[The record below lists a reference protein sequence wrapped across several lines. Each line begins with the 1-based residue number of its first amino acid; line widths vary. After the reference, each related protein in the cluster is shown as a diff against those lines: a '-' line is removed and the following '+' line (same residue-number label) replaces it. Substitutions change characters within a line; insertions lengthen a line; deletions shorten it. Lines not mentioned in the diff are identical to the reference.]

1 MDYHHL
7 RFVNESFDGVYS
19 LETFVHATDPTQVLQ
34 EFFRVLKPGGSLS
47 LYEYD
52 HIDLNTMPTEL
63 RTSMDHVNKYAAM
76 PSNVDAGILLHMLEE
91 AGFQDIAVKD
101 LSANIKP
108 MLRLF
113 FIVAII
119 PYLII
124 RLLGLEPWFVNTVAG
139 VEAYRGNRRGVWR
152 FVAVTARKPRSALD
166 INITEGKKAK

>member
-7 RFVNESFDGVYS
+7 CFVDESFDGVFT
-19 LETFVHATDPTQVLQ
+19 LETFVHATDPKQVLD

-52 HIDLNTMPTEL
+52 HLDLNTVPRSL
-63 RTSMDHVNKYAAM
+63 KISMDQVNKYAAM
-76 PSNVDAGILLHMLEE
+76 PSNVDEGVLLDMLEE
-91 AGFQDIAVKD
+91 AGFQDIAVED

-113 FIVAII
+113 FVFAII

-124 RLLGLEPWFVNTVAG
+124 KLLGLEAWFVNTVAG
-139 VEAYRGNRRGVWR
+139 VGAYLGNRRGLWR
-152 FVAVTARKPRSALD
+152 YIAVTARKPLLAPDSGVR
-166 INITEGKKAK
+166 ERKKAQ